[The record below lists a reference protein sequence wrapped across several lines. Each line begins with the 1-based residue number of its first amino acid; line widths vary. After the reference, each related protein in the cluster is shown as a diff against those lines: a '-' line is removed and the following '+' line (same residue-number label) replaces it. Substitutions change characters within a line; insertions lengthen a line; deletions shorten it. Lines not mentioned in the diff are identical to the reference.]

1 VSIENIHE
9 LISWQPP
16 VQQSI
21 IEEGILL
28 PETRLMIFGAA
39 KAWKSMLSIH
49 TAFALANGTDWFG
62 YKTTKCLPLKY
73 QVELPK
79 AIDRKRIIKYAK
91 GANSYPSNLFFKT
104 AVYSKLDTGYGIGSI
119 ERDIQTAKQR
129 IPDQHIVLILDPL
142 YLLMSGHITDEYD
155 VRKLLDNLDS
165 LRDKHHLTIII
176 IHHSRLAR
184 TDASGSII
192 DLGPEEAM
200 GSSYLNNWVDTMIKV
215 VLLNPYTGGNRVG
228 MSFEL
233 TRHAETMLPSFQ
245 VEWNRANLQP
255 RVIKRATVELDEPS
269 IRVIDKVE

>member
-1 VSIENIHE
+1 MSIENIHE

-245 VEWNRANLQP
+245 VEWSRSNLQP